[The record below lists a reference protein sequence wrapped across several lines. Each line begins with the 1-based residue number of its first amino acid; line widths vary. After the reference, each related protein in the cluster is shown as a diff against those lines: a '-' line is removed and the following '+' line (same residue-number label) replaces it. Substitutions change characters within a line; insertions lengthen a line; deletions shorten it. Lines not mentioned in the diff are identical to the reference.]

1 MRFLWSEVKLV
12 RVDQSSYKTV
22 LESLIVK
29 SSLKG
34 TRIPKNY
41 SIYIQNIFVIKNQ
54 NNIFYILRYLPLLKT
69 TKLKRMPM
77 FEAVFASGVAFK
89 EDLENQAMKLVSEI
103 GPHVQDQESL
113 KLICLLQLMTPPKT
127 WMEQVVIIP
136 IRIISQCQK

>member
-1 MRFLWSEVKLV
+1 M
-12 RVDQSSYKTV
+12 T
-22 LESLIVK
+22 
-29 SSLKG
+29 
-34 TRIPKNY
+34 
-41 SIYIQNIFVIKNQ
+41 KNQ

-127 WMEQVVIIP
+127 WMEQVVIILMG
-136 IRIISQCQK
+136 IIN

>member
-1 MRFLWSEVKLV
+1 MVRSQTCQGGLVQLQDCIGELDSQVFSERYINPVNYLIYT
-12 RVDQSSYKTV
+12 SYMYNV
-22 LESLIVK
+22 
-29 SSLKG
+29 
-34 TRIPKNY
+34 
-41 SIYIQNIFVIKNQ
+41 FVTKNQ

-127 WMEQVVIIP
+127 WMEQVVIILM
-136 IRIISQCQK
+136 RIIN

>member
-1 MRFLWSEVKLV
+1 MVRSQTCQGGLVQLQDCIGELDSQVFSE
-12 RVDQSSYKTV
+12 RYINPS
-22 LESLIVK
+22 
-29 SSLKG
+29 
-34 TRIPKNY
+34 NY
-41 SIYIQNIFVIKNQ
+41 SIYISVLRSYHIFVTKNQ

-127 WMEQVVIIP
+127 WMEQVVIILMC
-136 IRIISQCQK
+136 IIS

>member
-1 MRFLWSEVKLV
+1 MVRSQTCQGGLVQLQDCIGELDSQVFSERYINPVNYLIYT
-12 RVDQSSYKTV
+12 SY
-22 LESLIVK
+22 IYK
-29 SSLKG
+29 SY
-34 TRIPKNY
+34 NV
-41 SIYIQNIFVIKNQ
+41 FVTKNQ

-127 WMEQVVIIP
+127 WMEQVVIILM
-136 IRIISQCQK
+136 RIIN

>member
-1 MRFLWSEVKLV
+1 MVRSQTCQGGLVQLQDCIGELDSQVFTERYTNPKKLFNIYTNN
-12 RVDQSSYKTV
+12 RSYH
-22 LESLIVK
+22 
-29 SSLKG
+29 
-34 TRIPKNY
+34 
-41 SIYIQNIFVIKNQ
+41 IFVIKNQ

-127 WMEQVVIIP
+127 WMEQVVIILM
-136 IRIISQCQK
+136 RIIS